1 MFGSITDL
9 FAPHQPRE
17 TGLSRSVSN
26 SGTAD
31 IYSKMEN
38 LLNRAFRFPP
48 LCQLIS
54 NSGSSYEPP
63 LEIFTDADKVLVYVE
78 LHGFNSDEI
87 EVEVTP
93 DTVLIQGGHKN
104 LVNLVHSAASRPDEE
119 RNENRFQINC
129 TLPVEINPILV
140 KADFKDGILKLELPN
155 FKQSNSKSVKI
166 QVNAK

>member
-1 MFGSITDL
+1 MFGSKTDL
-9 FAPHQPRE
+9 FAPHQRHE
-17 TGLSRSVSN
+17 ADLSRSVCN
-26 SGTAD
+26 DGTTN

-63 LEIFTDADKVLVYVE
+63 LEIFTDSDKVLVYVE
-78 LHGFNSDEI
+78 LHGFNHDEI
-87 EVEVTP
+87 QVEVTP
-93 DTVLIQGGHKN
+93 ETVIIQGGHKN
-104 LVNLVHSAASRPDEE
+104 LANFDHAVAIRSDAELNG
-119 RNENRFQINC
+119 NRFHIHC

-166 QVNAK
+166 QLNAK